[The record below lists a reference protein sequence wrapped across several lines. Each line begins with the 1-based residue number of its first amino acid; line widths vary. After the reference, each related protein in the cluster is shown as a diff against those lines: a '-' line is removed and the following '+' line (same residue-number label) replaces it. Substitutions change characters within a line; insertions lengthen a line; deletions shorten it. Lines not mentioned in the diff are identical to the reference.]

1 MAWISF
7 IFLFTTQAIIAAEL
21 PKFLTKHSPDNLRFI
36 SMDGRYAYVQKRP
49 GVLGFVSSFR
59 SVDFISDSS
68 QSEFLVSSS
77 RFKQRLAVETI
88 PNAHTELN
96 LLKENKISVVEWGNT
111 LTKEIGLG
119 QNAQLHLL
127 DEWISYFRPYE
138 KNVVVQNVVTQKK
151 FEIKLS
157 PKSNPFF
164 VPDVEMVSSDTVVYT
179 DINDKG
185 YSALISYNLIT
196 QRSTVLYKSPQ
207 TGTQLELCQ
216 HEGYLAV
223 GEFPYDSLKRG
234 SKISQIKVN
243 GSSNLA
249 GLSTVYSSVD
259 QDLGN
264 MICLPS
270 SIYFIKTMKQD
281 EKLNIKTTEAVKVDL
296 KTNKVEAK
304 TSLNHVTQIIEMDG
318 RVMIPVRGEFFV
330 LEGTPSL
337 IDDKLKAV
345 PTTSNEELP
354 LDI

>member
-1 MAWISF
+1 MRWISLSL
-7 IFLFTTQAIIAAEL
+7 LFSFSAFAAEP
-21 PKFLTKHSPDNLRFI
+21 PKLLTKHSNENLRFI

-49 GVLGFVSSFR
+49 GVLGLVSSFR

-77 RFKQRLAVETI
+77 RFKQRLAIEII

-96 LLKENKISVVEWGNT
+96 LLKENKIQVVEWGNT
-111 LTKEIGLG
+111 QIKEIGLG
-119 QNAQLHLL
+119 QNAKLHLQ
-127 DEWISYFRPYE
+127 DEWITYFRPYE
-138 KNVVVQNVVTQKK
+138 KTLVAQNILTSKK

-157 PKSNPFF
+157 PKANPFF
-164 VPDVEMVSSDTVVYT
+164 IPDAEMVSSDTIVYT
-179 DINDKG
+179 DINEKG

-196 QRSTVLYKSPQ
+196 QKSTLLYKSPQ
-207 TGTQLELCQ
+207 IGTRLELCQ
-216 HEGYLAV
+216 EQDYIGV

-234 SKISQIKVN
+234 SKISQIKIN

-270 SIYFIKTMKQD
+270 SIYFIKTMKEN

-304 TSLNHVTQIIEMDG
+304 TSMNHVTQLIEMDG
-318 RVMIPVRGEFFV
+318 RIMIPLRGDFYV
-330 LEGTPSL
+330 LEGSASL
-337 IDDKLKAV
+337 IDDSLKSV
-345 PTTSNEELP
+345 PTNANEELP

>member
-7 IFLFTTQAIIAAEL
+7 LFLVSIQVFAAEL
-21 PKFLTKHSPDNLRFI
+21 PKFLTKHSADSLRFI

-59 SVDFISDSS
+59 SVDFLSDSS

-77 RFKQRLAVETI
+77 RFRTRLAIETV

-111 LTKEIGLG
+111 NTKEIGSG
-119 QNAQLHLL
+119 QNAQLHLQ
-127 DEWISYFRPYE
+127 DEWITFFRPYE
-138 KNVVVQNVVTQKK
+138 KSVVIQNIVTQKK

-164 VPDVEMVSSDTVVYT
+164 IPDVEMISSDTIVYT
-179 DINDKG
+179 DINEKG
-185 YSALISYNLIT
+185 YSALISYNLLT
-196 QRSTVLYKSPQ
+196 QKSNVLYKSPL
-207 TGTQLELCQ
+207 TGTRMELCQ
-216 HEGYLAV
+216 DEGYLAV

-234 SKISQIKVN
+234 SKISQIKLN
-243 GSSNLA
+243 ASSNLA
-249 GLSTVYSSVD
+249 GLNTLYSSVD

-264 MICLPS
+264 MVCLS
-270 SIYFIKTMKQD
+270 NSLYFIKTMKQN
-281 EKLNIKTTEAVKVDL
+281 EKLNIKVTEAVKLDL

-304 TSLNHVTQIIEMDG
+304 TTLNHVTQLIEMDG
-318 RVMIPVRGEFFV
+318 RVMIPLRGEFFV
-330 LEGTPSL
+330 LEGSASL
-337 IDDKLKAV
+337 IDDSLKAV
-345 PTTSNEELP
+345 PVNSNEELP